1 MTFPELNIARSN
13 ASGVVMIEHLYVFGG
28 KNEQGFVKQVERL
41 NLRNI
46 NSKFEIVTDL
56 VLPNSGA
63 ADIGILPVNM
73 TNSYAEIMLL
83 GGFNGQ
89 CLSNRYKI
97 TA

>member
-1 MTFPELNIARSN
+1 
-13 ASGVVMIEHLYVFGG
+13 
-28 KNEQGFVKQVERL
+28 
-41 NLRNI
+41 
-46 NSKFEIVTDL
+46 

-73 TNSYAEIMLL
+73 TNTYAEIMLL